1 MLKLVTRGISA
12 SKGRLALT
20 MMSII
25 FGVAFVSGSFVLAD
39 SLRSVFDKVSED
51 IFAGIDAQVRA
62 LPPEIANT
70 DNEIRFDESV
80 AATLADVEGVDEIEP
95 GISGFELVYSID
107 DNGEVIRPQGPPVLM
122 ISWAGPSSISGFELI
137 EGEAP
142 TGQQVA
148 LDVAQAEAGG
158 FEVGEIVEIS
168 TANGSIEE
176 FELAGT
182 VEFGS
187 PGAFFIL
194 FDLPTS
200 QRVLGAEG
208 LLDGIAVSA
217 QEGISSAQLVENLQ
231 AAAPD
236 SVEVISADTAIG
248 EIQDEFGSFI
258 DIFGNILLGFALVT
272 LFVSIFIIYNTF
284 AILVS
289 QRTKQM
295 GLLRAIG
302 ASSGQVRVMVLL
314 ESLVIGIV
322 ASILGLIGGLGVA
335 AALKWLFSQGGGS
348 FPEGPL
354 ELKPRTI
361 IVVMVVGVLV
371 TILSA
376 IIPAFKASRISPLE
390 AIADV
395 GAGERSMRFRI
406 IAGSIV
412 LIPGL
417 ILLGLGLAGTSGT
430 TSGVLAFLGFG
441 SVLTFIGV
449 AMLSALFAGKVAAAL
464 GSPVEAAR
472 GTVGRLARDNASRNP
487 QRTSATAT
495 ALMIGLALI
504 TGVSVLASSIK
515 ATFNDLLGDAL
526 AADLFIFEE
535 NQGLTF
541 SPVLADQLQALPE
554 VETAVGFSEFE
565 GLVTL
570 PGAAEAESDG
580 VSSFD
585 TATGSRIVAVDLL
598 EGSLASDGIAVREDT
613 AADNNLSL
621 GQTITVSFDDEVPL
635 DLEVVGIFDQGTIL
649 EGNYIVDRQVSSPHI
664 NVDSI
669 DFVGVDYAEGVDTDE
684 ARASVDEVAAAF
696 PQLTVQDNTEF
707 QEGVEGQINSLLLVI
722 NGLLGLCLIIA
733 FFGIINTMALS
744 VLERTREIGLLRAV
758 GTTRQQLRASIRW
771 EAVIVGLFGALLGV
785 IMGVVLARA
794 GIAALPEGFITAV
807 AIPWVSL
814 AVYIALGAILG
825 VVAAFFPAR
834 RAAKLDVLEAI
845 ATI

>member
-1 MLKLVTRGISA
+1 MFKLVTRGIAA

-20 MMSII
+20 MLSII

-80 AATLADVEGVDEIEP
+80 VATLADVEGVDELEP
-95 GISGFELVYSID
+95 GISGFELVYTIGED
-107 DNGEVIRPQGPPVLM
+107 GEVVRPQGPPVLM
-122 ISWAGPSSISGFELI
+122 VSWGGPSGISSFELI

-142 TGQQVA
+142 VGQQVA

-158 FEVGEIVEIS
+158 FEIGEMIDVS
-168 TANGSIEE
+168 TANGSIEQ

-187 PGAFFIL
+187 PGAYFIL

-217 QEGISSAQLVENLQ
+217 EEGVSANVLVENLQ

-248 EIQDEFGSFI
+248 EVQDEFGSFI
-258 DIFGNILLGFALVT
+258 DIFGNILLVFAFVT

-302 ASSGQVRVMVLL
+302 ASSSQVRFMVLL

-322 ASILGLIGGLGVA
+322 ASIIGLVAGLGVA

-354 ELKPRTI
+354 ELQTRTI
-361 IVVMVVGVLV
+361 VVVMIVGVLV
-371 TILSA
+371 TVLSA
-376 IIPAFKASRISPLE
+376 IIPAFKASRVSPLE

-406 IAGSIV
+406 IAGAIV
-412 LIPGL
+412 LLPGL
-417 ILLGLGLAGTSGT
+417 VLLGLGLAGTSGS
-430 TSGVLAFLGFG
+430 TSGVLALLGFG

-449 AMLSALFAGKVAAAL
+449 AMLSALFAGKVASIL
-464 GSPVEAAR
+464 GAPVETAR

-526 AADLFIFEE
+526 AADIFIFEE

-541 SPVLADQLQALPE
+541 SPVLADQLRELPE
-554 VETAVGFSEFE
+554 VETSVGFSEFE
-565 GLVTL
+565 GILQL
-570 PGAAEAESDG
+570 PGSSESDTDR

-585 TATGSRIVAVDLL
+585 TANGSRIVAVDML
-598 EGSLASDGIAVREDT
+598 EGSLTPDGIAVREDT
-613 AADNNLSL
+613 ATNNNLTL

-649 EGNYIVDRQVSSPHI
+649 EGNYIVDRQVTAPHI
-664 NVDSI
+664 NVDNI
-669 DFVGVDYAEGVDTDE
+669 DFVGLDYAEGVDTDA
-684 ARASVDEVAAAF
+684 ARVKVDEVAAAY
-696 PQLTVQDNTEF
+696 PQLSVQDNTEF
-707 QEGVEGQINSLLLVI
+707 QEGVEGQVNSLLLVI
-722 NGLLGLCLIIA
+722 NGLLGLCLVIA

-758 GTTRQQLRASIRW
+758 GTTRQQLRSSIRW

-807 AIPWVSL
+807 AIPWTSL
-814 AVYIALGAILG
+814 IIYILLGALLG
-825 VVAAFFPAR
+825 VLAAFFPAR

-845 ATI
+845 STI

>member
-1 MLKLVTRGISA
+1 MFKLVTRGIAA

-20 MMSII
+20 MLSII

-80 AATLADVEGVDEIEP
+80 VATLADVEGVDELEP
-95 GISGFELVYSID
+95 GISGFELVYTIGED
-107 DNGEVIRPQGPPVLM
+107 GEVVRPQGPPVLM
-122 ISWAGPSSISGFELI
+122 VSWGGPSGISSFELI

-142 TGQQVA
+142 VGQQVA

-158 FEVGEIVEIS
+158 FEIGEMIDVS
-168 TANGSIEE
+168 TANGSIEQ

-187 PGAFFIL
+187 PGAYFIL

-217 QEGISSAQLVENLQ
+217 EEGVSANVLVENLQ

-248 EIQDEFGSFI
+248 EVQDEFGSFI
-258 DIFGNILLGFALVT
+258 DIFGNILLVFAFVT

-302 ASSGQVRVMVLL
+302 ASSSQVRFMVLL

-322 ASILGLIGGLGVA
+322 ASIIGLVAGLGVA

-354 ELKPRTI
+354 ELQTRTI
-361 IVVMVVGVLV
+361 VVVMIVGVLV
-371 TILSA
+371 TVLSA
-376 IIPAFKASRISPLE
+376 IIPAFKASRVSPLE

-406 IAGSIV
+406 IAGAIV
-412 LIPGL
+412 LLPGL
-417 ILLGLGLAGTSGT
+417 VLLGLGLAGTSGS
-430 TSGVLAFLGFG
+430 TSGVLALLGFG

-449 AMLSALFAGKVAAAL
+449 AMLSALFAGKVASIL
-464 GSPVEAAR
+464 GAPVETAR
-472 GTVGRLARDNASRNP
+472 GTVGRLARDNASSNP

-526 AADLFIFEE
+526 AADIFIFEE

-541 SPVLADQLQALPE
+541 SPVLADQLRELPE
-554 VETAVGFSEFE
+554 VETSVGFSEFE
-565 GLVTL
+565 GILQL
-570 PGAAEAESDG
+570 PGSSESDTDR

-585 TATGSRIVAVDLL
+585 TANGSRIVAVDML
-598 EGSLASDGIAVREDT
+598 EGSLTPDGIAVREDT
-613 AADNNLSL
+613 ATNNNLTL

-649 EGNYIVDRQVSSPHI
+649 EGNYIVDRQVTAPHI
-664 NVDSI
+664 NVDNI
-669 DFVGVDYAEGVDTDE
+669 DFVGLDYAEGVDTDA
-684 ARASVDEVAAAF
+684 ARVKVDEVAAAY
-696 PQLTVQDNTEF
+696 PQLSVQDNTEF
-707 QEGVEGQINSLLLVI
+707 QEGVEGQVNSLLLVI
-722 NGLLGLCLIIA
+722 NGLLGLCLVIA

-758 GTTRQQLRASIRW
+758 GTTRQQLRSSIRW

-807 AIPWVSL
+807 AIPWTSL
-814 AVYIALGAILG
+814 IIYILLGALLG
-825 VVAAFFPAR
+825 VLAAFFPAR

-845 ATI
+845 STI